1 MGVELRP
8 RGVACNIACTYCYQN
23 PLREAGNV
31 RAVYDMDRM
40 KAAVERAGGPFT
52 LFGGE
57 PLLMPLHDLDELFRW
72 GREKYG
78 TVAIQTNGTL
88 IRDEHVEIFRRHDVI
103 VGISID
109 GPGALNDARWDRTL
123 ARTRAATH
131 TVERVIEHL
140 TAAWRPPG
148 LIVTLHRGNA
158 TAEHLPVM
166 ERWFERLD
174 ALGVRSVRLHVLEV
188 DGDAALPLVLS
199 ARENVEAL
207 CAFAA
212 LQHRLHGLRFDT
224 FNEMQNLLLGDDA
237 GAACVWRA
245 CDPYTTAAVRGVE
258 GDGRSSNCGRTNK
271 DGIDFPKAEAP
282 GYERYVALAQ
292 TPYEFGG
299 CKGCRF
305 FIACKGQCPGTA
317 IDGDWRNRTEHCAVW
332 YDLFAALEESLI
344 AGGQVPLTI
353 QPIRERV
360 EAHML
365 GEWAAGRNVG
375 IGESVRAEWARVS
388 GPEP

>member
-1 MGVELRP
+1 MAVELRP

-23 PLREAGNV
+23 PQREAGNV
-31 RAVYDMDRM
+31 RGGYDMARM

-57 PLLMPLHDLDELFRW
+57 PLLMPLADLDELFRW

-78 TVAIQTNGTL
+78 TVSIQTNGTL
-88 IRDEHVEIFRRHDVI
+88 ITAEHVAIFRRHDVQ

-109 GPGALNDARWDRTL
+109 GPGALNDARWNGTV
-123 ARTRAATH
+123 ARTRAATD
-131 TVERVIEHL
+131 TVERVIEQL
-140 TAAWRPPG
+140 ATEWRAPG

-158 TAEHLPVM
+158 TAQHLPEM

-174 ALGVRSVRLHVLEV
+174 ALGIRAVRLHVLEV
-188 DGDAALPLVLS
+188 DGEAALPLVLS
-199 ARENVEAL
+199 ERENVHAMR
-207 CAFAA
+207 AFAA
-212 LQHRLHGLRFDT
+212 LQRRLKRLRFDMLT
-224 FNEMQNLLLGDDA
+224 DMQNLLLGNDA
-237 GAACVWRA
+237 SASCVWRA

-271 DGIDFPKAEAP
+271 DGVDFPKAEAP

-292 TPYEFGG
+292 TPYEYGG

-305 FIACKGQCPGTA
+305 FIVCKGQCPGTSV
-317 IDGDWRNRTEHCAVW
+317 DGDWRNRTEHCGVW
-332 YDLFAALEESLI
+332 YDLFAELEESLI
-344 AGGQVPLTI
+344 ASGHVPLTI
-353 QPIRERV
+353 QPIRAHV

-365 GEWAAGRNVG
+365 DEWAAGRNAG
-375 IGESVRAEWARVS
+375 IGASLKAAWARAGRAE
-388 GPEP
+388 P